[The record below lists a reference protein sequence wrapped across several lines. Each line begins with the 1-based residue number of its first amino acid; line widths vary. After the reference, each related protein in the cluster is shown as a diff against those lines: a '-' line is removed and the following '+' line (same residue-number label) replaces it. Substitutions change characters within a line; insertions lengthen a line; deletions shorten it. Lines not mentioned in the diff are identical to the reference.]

1 MSKKEL
7 DIKNVLLIMQT
18 ALATIVFAVS
28 IGYNLEKS
36 YLLFLE
42 CILTLLIFLLAY
54 NNYKYFKKKL
64 VTPLLLILG
73 VILIVGVII

>member
-7 DIKNVLLIMQT
+7 DVKNVLLIMQT
-18 ALATIVFAVS
+18 VIATIVFAVS
-28 IGYNLEKS
+28 IGYIFEKG

-42 CILTLLIFLLAY
+42 YILTLLVFLLSY

-64 VTPLLLILG
+64 DTPILLILG
-73 VILIVGVII
+73 VILIGVII